1 MNIPLNQSPSLI
13 DQSTKTTSSCHCIDK
28 NPSVLFRGHLEVH
41 TKCEKLQ
48 VVTVKYQQAPGDA
61 G

>member
-28 NPSVLFRGHLEVH
+28 NPSVLFGGHLEVH
-41 TKCEKLQ
+41 TKCEKTTGGHCQ
-48 VVTVKYQQAPGDA
+48 IPVGTW
-61 G
+61 